1 MQSVQKSRSLPLK
14 AKLIE
19 IPIKRT
25 PKTIS
30 SQKMKKYYRDNK
42 KKSLNNH
49 PDNRE
54 KSRIVNRRWNADPRN
69 KVLRN
74 IRQRLRRY
82 KTKLSIDLPTIWYR
96 LGLITLQH
104 LVY

>member
-1 MQSVQKSRSLPLK
+1 MASIQKSRSLPMK
-14 AKLIE
+14 AKLDK

-30 SQKMKKYYRDNK
+30 TNEMRKHFRDAK
-42 KKSLNNH
+42 KKSLNNN

-54 KSRIVNRRWNADPRN
+54 KSRMVNRRWNADPRN

-82 KTKLSIDLPTIWYR
+82 KTKLSIDLPPIWYR

-104 LVY
+104 LLD